1 MAKLLDKLGLGPKDA
16 AEAVVETASG
26 VADIVE
32 RWKPSEKA
40 KHEMAREN
48 LADEAGYTEAARK
61 YEPKTQGSS
70 KFSEY
75 INVVIDG
82 LNRLIRPGAAILLLG
97 ATFGMWD
104 VQVET
109 RDPAVLGWTE
119 AVVGFYF
126 GVRAITQDIP
136 KFIKALVNIRASQ
149 GKG

>member
-1 MAKLLDKLGLGPKDA
+1 MSNFLSKIGLGPKEA
-16 AEAVVETASG
+16 AEAVVDTAEG

-40 KHEMAREN
+40 KHEMKREN
-48 LADEAGYTEAARK
+48 LKDEAGYTEEARK
-61 YEPKTQGSS
+61 YEPKTTGSG

-75 INVVIDG
+75 VNVSIDG

-97 ATFGMWD
+97 ATFGLWN

-109 RDPAVLGWTE
+109 RDPLVLGWTE

-136 KFIKALVNIRASQ
+136 KFLKALASIRLARQ
-149 GKG
+149 KG